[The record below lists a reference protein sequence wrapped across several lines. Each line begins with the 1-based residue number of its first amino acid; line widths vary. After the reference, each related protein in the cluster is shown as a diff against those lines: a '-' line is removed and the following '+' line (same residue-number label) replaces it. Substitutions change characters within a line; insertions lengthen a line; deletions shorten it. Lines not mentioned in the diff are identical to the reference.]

1 MKLIKYNILIF
12 CVILALVS
20 CDTKYEKPSNALPLN
35 KEVKIFPDYKN
46 VVIPPNIAPMNF
58 MVRSNADECIA
69 EIRCEN
75 KSIIGGGEKR
85 KVFFEEENWHQFI
98 SSCKGKTAKVTV
110 YAKRN
115 DKWYSFNSYNLT
127 IAPDSI
133 DSYLSYRLIEPGYE
147 YYRQLGLYQRNVENF
162 DVHVIYENN
171 RKHDNKK
178 SHCVN
183 CHNYQNYSTDNML
196 FHVRG
201 NMGGTLIAHNGKVE
215 KLDMKTDSTLGSA
228 VYPSWHP
235 HKNWIAFSSNLT
247 GQAFHMLGKQK
258 IEVVDHGSDLL
269 FYNVDT
275 KEISNIIKTPGDME
289 TFPTWAPSGD
299 KLYYCVARLP
309 QINAFT
315 DSMRIQFVLQ
325 KYDSLLYDIMSVSF
339 DEKTMKFG
347 TPQME
352 VNCTDMRKSASVPRV
367 SPDGKYLLF
376 TLGRYGQF
384 HIWHKTADQY
394 VKNLQ
399 TGKIYPLKAANSKDV
414 DSYHS
419 WSSNGR
425 WIVFSS
431 RRFDGAFTRPYFTYF
446 DKKGIAHKAFMLPQK
461 DPEQNIKLFKSYNV
475 PEMTKTAVKYTKET
489 FKDVIYNTDGTKV
502 KYKNL

>member
-1 MKLIKYNILIF
+1 
-12 CVILALVS
+12 
-20 CDTKYEKPSNALPLN
+20 
-35 KEVKIFPDYKN
+35 
-46 VVIPPNIAPMNF
+46 
-58 MVRSNADECIA
+58 
-69 EIRCEN
+69 
-75 KSIIGGGEKR
+75 
-85 KVFFEEENWHQFI
+85 
-98 SSCKGKTAKVTV
+98 
-110 YAKRN
+110 
-115 DKWYSFNSYNLT
+115 
-127 IAPDSI
+127 
-133 DSYLSYRLIEPGYE
+133 
-147 YYRQLGLYQRNVENF
+147 
-162 DVHVIYENN
+162 
-171 RKHDNKK
+171 
-178 SHCVN
+178 
-183 CHNYQNYSTDNML
+183 
-196 FHVRG
+196 
-201 NMGGTLIAHNGKVE
+201 
-215 KLDMKTDSTLGSA
+215 
-228 VYPSWHP
+228 
-235 HKNWIAFSSNLT
+235 
-247 GQAFHMLGKQK
+247 
-258 IEVVDHGSDLL
+258 
-269 FYNVDT
+269 
-275 KEISNIIKTPGDME
+275 
-289 TFPTWAPSGD
+289 
-299 KLYYCVARLP
+299 
-309 QINAFT
+309 
-315 DSMRIQFVLQ
+315 
-325 KYDSLLYDIMSVSF
+325 MSVSF

-502 KYKNL
+502 KYKDL